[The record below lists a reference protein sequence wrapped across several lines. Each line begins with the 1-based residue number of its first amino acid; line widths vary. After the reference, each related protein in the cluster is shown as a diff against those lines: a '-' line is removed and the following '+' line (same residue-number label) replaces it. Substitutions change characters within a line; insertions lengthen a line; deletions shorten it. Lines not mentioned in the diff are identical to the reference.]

1 MRHSAVTEAATVPR
15 GTSGHVLGRAPARVP
30 YLVAAIASTGGLLF
44 GFNTA
49 IISGALPIV
58 QQRMDLGTDMS
69 RALVAAL
76 LAGAVFGSLIAGLI
90 ADAFGRREVIAA
102 TAATFALG
110 AFGSGLA
117 PTVEWLIASRFG
129 IGLAIGA
136 VSVTVP
142 LYIAEMA
149 PAAER
154 GFLVSFNQLA
164 ITIGILLAYV
174 TAFVV
179 GDHPD
184 SWRRMFMA
192 ASGLAVLLGLSC
204 ILLVESPRW
213 LVLQDDAEEARRI
226 LNALGRTPAEADD
239 AIARVSRDLAQEAGL
254 SWRDLFGARLGPAML
269 AGVGLFVFQQ
279 CVGINAI
286 LYFADSILSNAGFD
300 VGKAAQIAAVVVG
313 LLNVAFTL
321 VAMALLD
328 TVGRKK
334 LLSVGFLG
342 MSASLLAAGL
352 VVLIGAGLGGMQK
365 WLELLAILSFIA
377 FFAVSIG
384 PIGWLAISELYPTVL
399 RGRAMSIPSAV
410 HWLLNSAVSVAFLPL
425 VGSVGAGQAF
435 CLFAAVGAA
444 GWLFCRRFVP
454 ETRGRTLEEI
464 QEDFAT
470 YPAASADGVSR

>member
-1 MRHSAVTEAATVPR
+1 MRRGAMTEAAALPR
-15 GTSGHVLGRAPARVP
+15 RTDGHPLGRAPAHVP
-30 YLVAAIASTGGLLF
+30 NLLAAIASTGGLLF

-58 QQRMDLGTDMS
+58 QKTMNLGTDMS
-69 RALVAAL
+69 RALVAAVL
-76 LAGAVFGSLIAGLI
+76 VGAVVGSLIAGLL
-90 ADAFGRREVIAA
+90 ADAFGRREVIGA

-142 LYIAEMA
+142 LYIAELA
-149 PAAER
+149 PAATR
-154 GFLVSFNQLA
+154 GRLVSFNQLA

-213 LVLQDDAEEARRI
+213 LVLQDDAEEARRV
-226 LNALGRTPAEADD
+226 LLALGRTPAETED
-239 AIARVSRDLAQEAGL
+239 AIASVRSGLAQEAGL
-254 SWRDLFGARLGPAML
+254 SWRDLFGARLAPAML

-286 LYFADSILSNAGFD
+286 LYFANAILGNAGFD
-300 VGKAAQIAAVVVG
+300 AGSAAQVASVVVG
-313 LLNVAFTL
+313 VLNVLFTL

-352 VVLIGAGLGGMQK
+352 VVLAGAALGGMQK
-365 WLELLAILSFIA
+365 WMELLAILFFIV

-384 PIGWLAISELYPTVL
+384 PIGWLAISEFYPTTL
-399 RGRAMSIPSAV
+399 RGRAMSIPSAA

-425 VGSVGAGQAF
+425 VGRVGAGQAF
-435 CLFAAVGAA
+435 CLFAVVGAA
-444 GWLFCRRFVP
+444 GFVFCRRFVP
-454 ETRGRTLEEI
+454 ETKGRTLEEI
-464 QEDFAT
+464 QEDFAAR
-470 YPAASADGVSR
+470 PASAAVEAHR